1 MLFIPY
7 TESINKI
14 NLLYLLYLYGL
25 AEYNKETKYKDII
38 NYLSANKLTEKI
50 NKQYNTN
57 ISKSTIN
64 RLLNDIISGNY
75 SAFLTI
81 DKEKKQIFI
90 KNHFRGKK
98 KTQFVIVK
106 DDLFNIL
113 ITEKDDFLCK
123 YAIYLYYICGK
134 YQKTDSTAEQIL
146 CALGYSAQSGKN
158 KQKLSKYNSI
168 LYENKIINITN
179 YRDQQGRTRNLYA
192 HF

>member
-7 TESINKI
+7 IQSINRI
-14 NLLYLLYLYGL
+14 NVLYLLYLYGI
-25 AEYNKETKYKDII
+25 AEYNKETHYKDTI
-38 NYLSANKLTEKI
+38 NYLSAGKLTEKI
-50 NKQYNTN
+50 NKTYNTN

-75 SAFLTI
+75 ADFLTI
-81 DKEKKQIFI
+81 DTVNKKIFI

-98 KTQFVIVK
+98 KAQFVTVK

-123 YAIYLYYICGK
+123 YALYLYFICGK
-134 YQKTDSTAEQIL
+134 HQKTDSTAEQIL

-158 KQKLSKYNSI
+158 K
-168 LYENKIINITN
+168 
-179 YRDQQGRTRNLYA
+179 
-192 HF
+192 